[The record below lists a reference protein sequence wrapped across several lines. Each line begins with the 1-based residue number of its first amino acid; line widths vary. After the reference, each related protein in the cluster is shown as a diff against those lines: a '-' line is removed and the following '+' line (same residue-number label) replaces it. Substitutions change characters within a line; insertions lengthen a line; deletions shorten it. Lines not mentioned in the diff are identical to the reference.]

1 MQKGYARTMK
11 VLRSGS
17 DEYIRRSDAASFFE
31 KSNKVMWHKDDVA
44 YSVSFNVPAADVVEV
59 RHGEWL
65 PDYETFVD
73 EWERE
78 SEPIQTGWVCSLCG
92 RQEFAKEPYCPNC
105 GAKMD
110 GKGENE

>member
-1 MQKGYARTMK
+1 MAYIDTKHLGKCETCRHC
-11 VLRSGS
+11 RSGECNTYC
-17 DEYIRRSDAASFFE
+17 DCGEEYSPDMSKIPTADA
-31 KSNKVMWHKDDVA
+31 
-44 YSVSFNVPAADVVEV
+44 VEV
-59 RHGEWL
+59 KHGKWL

-92 RQEFAKEPYCPNC
+92 RQEFNREPYCHC

-110 GKGENE
+110 GKDGADND

>member
-1 MQKGYARTMK
+1 MDKFIKAEAFKRK
-11 VLRSGS
+11 LI
-17 DEYIRRSDAASFFE
+17 DEKSFFPAI
-31 KSNKVMWHKDDVA
+31 VA
-44 YSVSFNVPAADVVEV
+44 RALEETPAADVVEV
-59 RHGEWL
+59 KHGKWL

-92 RQEFAKEPYCPNC
+92 RQEFIREPYCHC

-110 GKGENE
+110 AVK